1 MSFFDRPDALITACV
16 LQVKPSKSPPIFP
29 EAPALHLQ
37 RKRKADAVDDHSE
50 HPKAKRAHSL
60 YQTSVAA
67 PLRRARR
74 RLLCMSKV
82 GLPASNWLVM
92 TAPQAPMT
100 ASQLN
105 TPATILLNCDTC
117 SASAA
122 LQLYPTPFIPE
133 VTIIVFECKLFH
145 AVKYVSL
152 NPKSSC

>member
-1 MSFFDRPDALITACV
+1 MDTIGHCSVTDGMSVFGRPHALITACV
-16 LQVKPSKSPPIFP
+16 LQFKPSKPLPIFP

-50 HPKAKRAHSL
+50 HPEAKRAHSL
-60 YQTSVAA
+60 YQTSIAA

-92 TAPQAPMT
+92 TTLLAPMKAT
-100 ASQLN
+100 YAN
-105 TPATILLNCDTC
+105 FPAAMLLNHDTC

-122 LQLYPTPFIPE
+122 LQFYTSPLSPE
-133 VTIIVFECKLFH
+133 VTILEF
-145 AVKYVSL
+145 
-152 NPKSSC
+152 